1 MLDHR
6 FNLIPQ
12 MVTGI
17 SIQMLLVEYITDLL
31 LVVQHHLVQELMYHS
46 SREKRMLEVLT
57 RNYTS
62 LESLYL
68 KNLIM
73 QRIQKR
79 DLYYKSQDQLLLEQ
93 MQTSHQQRLIV
104 LIMTTNVII
113 DLLAPAPRHQTLLQL
128 SQNYH
133 TIQML
138 VIK

>member
-6 FNLIPQ
+6 FNLILQ
-12 MVTGI
+12 MATGI
-17 SIQMLLVEYITDLL
+17 FTQMLLVVYTTDLL

-79 DLYYKSQDQLLLEQ
+79 DSYYKSQDQLLLEQ
-93 MQTSHQQRLIV
+93 MQTSHQQLLIV